1 MPAHNEQ
8 DGIPFLEFIQVLSKN
23 IVDKTAA
30 AIVPTIAKINYLLKK
45 FIFPPFDNPI
55 MILYVRLSRVQFLLY
70 EKCIL
75 S

>member
-23 IVDKTAA
+23 IVDKTVA

-45 FIFPPFDNPI
+45 FIFSSF
-55 MILYVRLSRVQFLLY
+55 R
-70 EKCIL
+70 
-75 S
+75 